1 VGDGDRELAEGAAE
15 RELALLAVGDGDR
28 ELAGRALFSV
38 EGERIGPGF
47 ASKMSHSRF
56 SIGLNSAM
64 DEGLMLH
71 KLL

>member
-1 VGDGDRELAEGAAE
+1 
-15 RELALLAVGDGDR
+15 VGDGDR

-56 SIGLNSAM
+56 SIVLNSAM
-64 DEGLMLH
+64 VKALLLH
-71 KLL
+71 KSL